1 MKLNKEIVLTQ
12 NGQLRLKALKTLGVL
27 GVNQILTPLNG
38 NKLRLVL
45 IFCFLTPNLAFG
57 VENSDEVLSLIKNG
71 ILSWTP
77 LIKTA
82 CLWVFFTL
90 VVIDLVWTFGLKA
103 LSGFEFGEFLATL
116 IKKIIYIG
124 IFIFLFNVDYWLQ
137 IIFNSFSQLATNVNN
152 GTSVTPQ
159 NIIEQALNIV
169 GKIVHS
175 MDFWSP
181 GDSFLKVI
189 CGVVIL
195 IAFLLMAI
203 DLLIVYLK
211 FFLMNV
217 IIYFA
222 LALGGLNH
230 FKQIGLNPIMS
241 AIKIGVELFMI
252 QGLMA
257 LCINMIETIDNE
269 VAQNSGVDVV
279 LRIFVTSLIF
289 CMITKMIPGIIE
301 AVFNGSIGE
310 SAGAAA
316 GFRAVATMAAG
327 AATGAAVGAVGVTRA
342 MNAAKELHLA
352 EGGKGGMDLVK
363 GVAKHLATSGGEHL
377 RDNLTKGRM
386 PHQMANRLQEKL
398 KDIQGKASEGG
409 ISAGTPKEESYQS
422 GVNPNAM

>member
-1 MKLNKEIVLTQ
+1 MNGSKL
-12 NGQLRLKALKTLGVL
+12 A
-27 GVNQILTPLNG
+27 
-38 NKLRLVL
+38 LVL
-45 IFCFLTPNLAFG
+45 FLCFLIPNLAFG
-57 VENSDEVLSLIKNG
+57 AESPEGALTLIKNG
-71 ILSWTP
+71 LLSWTP

-82 CLWVFFTL
+82 CLWVFWTL
-90 VVIDLVWTFGLKA
+90 VAIDLIWTFGLKA
-103 LSGFEFGEFLATL
+103 LSGFEFGDFLATL
-116 IKKIIYIG
+116 IKKIMYIG
-124 IFIFLFNVDYWLQ
+124 IFLFLFNTDQWLQ

-152 GTSVTPQ
+152 GIDVKPN
-159 NIIEQALNIV
+159 NIISTAI
-169 GKIVHS
+169 
-175 MDFWSP
+175 D
-181 GDSFLKVI
+181 
-189 CGVVIL
+189 VVITILQSASIFSPVQSFFIAISGIIIL
-195 IAFLLMAI
+195 ISFLLMAI

-217 IIYFA
+217 IVFFA

-230 FKQIGLNPIMS
+230 FKQIGLNPIMT
-241 AIKIGVELFMI
+241 AIKVGVELFMI
-252 QGLMA
+252 QGLMGICFTMIGAIANEINQNITIENILIA
-257 LCINMIETIDNE
+257 L
-269 VAQNSGVDVV
+269 
-279 LRIFVTSLIF
+279 VTPVIF
-289 CMITKMIPGIIE
+289 CIITKMIPGIIE

-422 GVNPNAM
+422 GVNPDVAK

>member
-1 MKLNKEIVLTQ
+1 M
-12 NGQLRLKALKTLGVL
+12 
-27 GVNQILTPLNG
+27 
-38 NKLRLVL
+38 
-45 IFCFLTPNLAFG
+45 
-57 VENSDEVLSLIKNG
+57 
-71 ILSWTP
+71 
-77 LIKTA
+77 
-82 CLWVFFTL
+82 
-90 VVIDLVWTFGLKA
+90 VWTFGLKA

-409 ISAGTPKEESYQS
+409 ISSGTPKEESYQS